1 MPKYGIMS
9 YAQRQVF
16 SHVLYSTIDLLYR
29 NQPERLDMHYDLVDA
44 WVRGEAHT
52 LSDEEITSLEKLILR
67 TTGMD

>member
-1 MPKYGIMS
+1 MSKYGIMS
-9 YAQRQVF
+9 YTQRKAF
-16 SHVLYSTIDLLYR
+16 SNVLCNTIDLLYR

-67 TTGMD
+67 ATGMD